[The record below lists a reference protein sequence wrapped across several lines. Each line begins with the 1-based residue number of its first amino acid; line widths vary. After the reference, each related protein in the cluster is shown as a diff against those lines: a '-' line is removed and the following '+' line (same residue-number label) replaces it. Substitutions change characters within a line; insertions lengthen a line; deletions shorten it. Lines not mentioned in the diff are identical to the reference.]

1 MLLAIRERIM
11 GVVGWVILGLL
22 VIAFAFF
29 GLNSYL
35 QTDAINYA
43 AVVNGEEI
51 SLAQHQRAY
60 ERLRRSMEE
69 QLGQAFDPALLN
81 DGLLNANALQQL
93 INQTLLLQAAEN
105 AGFSASN
112 EQVAASISSIE
123 AFRENGIF
131 SKEKYERV
139 LGYQGIHPAEF
150 EYSLQQDIIASQF
163 TNGMSATAA
172 APEQNLSQA
181 FILEGQQR
189 RFEYLILPLSTFS
202 SNVTVSDDEIAD
214 YYEANGDAF
223 MTPERVQAQYLELD
237 AAALD
242 SGVEVDEQDLQALYD
257 EQASK
262 YVTPEE
268 RHARHILISLLADAD
283 DETTTAAREKAES
296 VVARLDDGEDFAVL
310 AGELS
315 DDPGSAANGG
325 DLGFFGRGIMAPEF
339 ENAVFELQPGE
350 LSKPVKSP
358 FGFHVIEL
366 VAIRPEVAT
375 PLDDVRD
382 ELTAQLLNAERGDL
396 FYEKSETLSNLAF
409 EQPDSLQAAADELE
423 LEIMETGWVSAS
435 EGTGIAAHDNVREA
449 LFSEDVLDNGNNS
462 AAIEIG
468 PDHVVVVR
476 ASERQEA
483 SRKSLDSVS
492 EEISQIITGEK
503 ARAMAEARGSELV
516 AELQN
521 SDATLA
527 SVAAAESLELHT
539 TELLTRNASEPAAP
553 VVAAAFAA
561 TEPESDQPVYY
572 GTISTSGDY
581 IIIALQDVKAGDFSS
596 LPAMAQEQLWNNLNQ
611 VQGAAELDAIL
622 RDLKAQASIAI
633 PDQADQ

>member
-1 MLLAIRERIM
+1 M
-11 GVVGWVILGLL
+11 GVVGWVILGFL

-35 QTDAINYA
+35 QTDATNYA

-60 ERLRRSMEE
+60 ERLRRNMEE

-81 DGLLNANALQQL
+81 DGLLKANALQQL
-93 INQTLLLQAAEN
+93 INQTLLLQAADA

-112 EQVAASISSIE
+112 EQVAANISTIE
-123 AFRENGIF
+123 AFRENGVF
-131 SKEKYERV
+131 SKEKYEQV
-139 LGYQGIHPAEF
+139 LGYQGIRPAEF
-150 EYSLQQDIIASQF
+150 EYSLKQDIIASQF
-163 TNGMSATAA
+163 TSGMSATAA
-172 APEQNLSQA
+172 APEQSLGQA
-181 FILEGQQR
+181 FLLEGQQR

-202 SNVTVSDDEIAD
+202 SNETVSDDEIAA
-214 YYEANGDAF
+214 YFEAHGDAF

-237 AAALD
+237 ATTLD
-242 SGVEVDEQDLQALYD
+242 TGVEIDEQDLQALYD

-262 YVTPEE
+262 YVAPEE
-268 RHARHILISLLADAD
+268 RHARHILISLSPDAD

-296 VVARLDDGEDFAVL
+296 VVARLDGGEEFAAL
-310 AGELS
+310 AKELS

-339 ENAVFELQPGE
+339 ESAVFELQPGE

-366 VAIRPEVAT
+366 VEIRPEVAT
-375 PLDDVRD
+375 PLDEVRG
-382 ELTAQLLNAERGDL
+382 ELTAQLLNTERGDL
-396 FYEKSETLSNLAF
+396 FYEKSENLSNLAF

-423 LEIMETGWVSAS
+423 LEIMDTGWVSAS
-435 EGTGIAAHDNVREA
+435 EGTGIAVHDSVREA
-449 LFSEDVLDNGNNS
+449 LFSADVLDNGNNS

-468 PDHVVVVR
+468 PDHIVVVR
-476 ASERQEA
+476 VIEHQEA
-483 SRKSLDSVS
+483 SRKPLDSVR
-492 EEISQIITGEK
+492 EVIAQIITGEK
-503 ARAMAEARGSELV
+503 ARTLAEARGSELI

-539 TELLTRNASEPAAP
+539 AELLTRNASEPAAP

-561 TEPESDQPVYY
+561 SEPESDQPVYY
-572 GTISTSGDY
+572 GTMSTSGEY
-581 IIIALQDVKAGDFSS
+581 IIIALQQVKAGDFSA
-596 LPAMAQEQLWNNLNQ
+596 LPTVVQKQLWNNLNQ
-611 VQGAAELDAIL
+611 VQGTAELEAVL
-622 RDLKAQASIAI
+622 RDLKAQASIVI
-633 PDQADQ
+633 PDQTDQ